1 MRRILPPRSAEDGE
15 DDDRAE
21 QKRAERATDHERQAM
36 TRKAAELPAF
46 GFDLARD
53 GDADERDENQRA
65 GGGDATPAQINR
77 LTWL

>member
-1 MRRILPPRSAEDGE
+1 MARILTLRSTQEGDRYENAEE
-15 DDDRAE
+15 QRADRSS
-21 QKRAERATDHERQAM
+21 DHQRQAV
-36 TRKAAELPAF
+36 TRESPELPAF

-65 GGGDATPAQINR
+65 GGGDATAAQINR